1 MTFVNTQ
8 STSPNPSPGLLEIK
22 KTALNTS
29 VHRGE
34 DISYT
39 IKVCN
44 KGPVPLYNVNVVD
57 VLPKGVELVSTSPD
71 PTTGLSWHVG
81 TLAPGECFEVG
92 LTVRVPVTN
101 FHYDMSQGVKG
112 EGFVN
117 VYNNY
122 DTTVDP
128 NLIKNCAY
136 ATADGVGTV
145 SDCASTSII
154 EEPGTELKRREF
166 GSGAYA
172 SEELSKVRSENKSII
187 SDTSLQA
194 SYRPSTFSLPQGR
207 SINYKTLWTE
217 KSKGRN
223 TVTGASM
230 TEEYTSATKINKERS
245 VELDK
250 NGSIMTTEVEFEGQ
264 GHIGVLKKETPD
276 AHPKV
281 KTIFESRE
289 DYAGNF
295 KIYEKVDEYGTS
307 VVSQKSTSGFGYV
320 AVDKKIR
327 DSQRTYESGTGSYQ
341 SEELID
347 TPTSYMAKN
356 ISLVHAPASYS
367 YSPSFRAN
375 QDMKWSEGMWSKSGG
390 LKGGIGIAGI
400 AGCENCR
407 KPVPSSCLANST
419 SPGTLISE
427 RYSYLDRLQKETI
440 ASGLNEM
447 KTEASF
453 SGQADYRMVQHG
465 ENDTDLI
472 DNEER
477 YVGSYDINRHVLL
490 TGVSKYDI
498 PHLTV
503 IKEGRIKNEWYNK
516 TNATQAEYTITITND
531 GNRALAPI
539 YVRDL
544 FPAGTQY
551 VKSTIRP
558 ASLTASEVNWTL
570 THLGIGNTITIGLTL
585 NVTEG
590 SPGNNLVN
598 RVVACGMSGDKSVCA
613 GNYSSLEFG
622 WLTCCPPKVL
632 VSKKAWLD
640 ESDPT
645 VVHYRIIVDNKA
657 PDSVAVTVTDQL
669 TGGMKLLG
677 ASVVPNTYDANQIVW
692 ALPEIKPGHYESID
706 YAARVLRDGGYT
718 STVHIDATAINGTG
732 YDTMDAAAYIEVT
745 RTGVAPKTF
754 RYGGWE
760 PPAWNLSAPEPGL
773 NMDPELELEVESGI
787 EG

>member
-1 MTFVNTQ
+1 
-8 STSPNPSPGLLEIK
+8 
-22 KTALNTS
+22 
-29 VHRGE
+29 
-34 DISYT
+34 
-39 IKVCN
+39 
-44 KGPVPLYNVNVVD
+44 
-57 VLPKGVELVSTSPD
+57 
-71 PTTGLSWHVG
+71 
-81 TLAPGECFEVG
+81 
-92 LTVRVPVTN
+92 
-101 FHYDMSQGVKG
+101 
-112 EGFVN
+112 
-117 VYNNY
+117 
-122 DTTVDP
+122 
-128 NLIKNCAY
+128 
-136 ATADGVGTV
+136 
-145 SDCASTSII
+145 
-154 EEPGTELKRREF
+154 
-166 GSGAYA
+166 
-172 SEELSKVRSENKSII
+172 
-187 SDTSLQA
+187 
-194 SYRPSTFSLPQGR
+194 
-207 SINYKTLWTE
+207 
-217 KSKGRN
+217 
-223 TVTGASM
+223 M

-245 VELDK
+245 IELDK

-264 GHIGVLKKETPD
+264 GHIGVLKKESAD
-276 AHPKV
+276 SHPKV

-307 VVSQKSTSGFGYV
+307 VVSKKSTSGFGYV
-320 AVDKKIR
+320 AVDKKIK

-367 YSPSFRAN
+367 YSPSFRAD

-390 LKGGIGIAGI
+390 LEGGICIAGI

-427 RYSYLDRLQKETI
+427 RYSYLDNLQKETV

-453 SGQADYRMVQHG
+453 SGQADYRMVSHG
-465 ENDTDLI
+465 ENDTDRM

-490 TGVSKYDI
+490 TGTSKYDI

-516 TNATQAEYTITITND
+516 VNATQAEYTITITND

-640 ESDPT
+640 EADPT

-677 ASVVPNTYDANQIVW
+677 ASVVPNTYDADLIVW

-706 YAARVLRDGGYT
+706 YAARALRDGGYT

-773 NMDPELELEVESGI
+773 NMDPELELDVESGI